1 MGLTFHLKVFGSGSI
16 YRVPHIRSRVA
27 DPGSRVLGEVTL
39 VEGPRS
45 RILSKGPG
53 FRVLSRVPLFRYASA
68 ILSKR
73 DFNDDV
79 FCEYCNIFKNTYFE
93 EHLRTTAS
101 YFMKKNRHSSRLNYP
116 SKTKLNQWNLTCF
129 QCRKITCLQRKV

>member
-16 YRVPHIRSRVA
+16 YRVPHIGSRVA

-45 RILSKGPG
+45 RILRKGPG
-53 FRVLSRVPLFRYASA
+53 FRVLPMGPGSHFSGMPLQFYQKETST
-68 ILSKR
+68 LMFS
-73 DFNDDV
+73 
-79 FCEYCNIFKNTYFE
+79 CEYCNIFKNTYFE

-101 YFMKKNRHSSRLNYP
+101 YFMKKNRHS
-116 SKTKLNQWNLTCF
+116 
-129 QCRKITCLQRKV
+129 